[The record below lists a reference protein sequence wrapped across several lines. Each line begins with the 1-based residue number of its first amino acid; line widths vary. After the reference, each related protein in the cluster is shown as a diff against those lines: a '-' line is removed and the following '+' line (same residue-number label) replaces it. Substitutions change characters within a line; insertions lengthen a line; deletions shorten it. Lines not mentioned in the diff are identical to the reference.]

1 MMKYNIYYI
10 IYNILYFICIL
21 EYIIYIIYYIYIF
34 YMSFRTRTY
43 EEKYINHCSISFR
56 PLNHG

>member
-1 MMKYNIYYI
+1 MKYNIYYI

-21 EYIIYIIYYIYIF
+21 EYIIYIIYIYIF

-56 PLNHG
+56 PLNHS

>member
-34 YMSFRTRTY
+34 FICPSELELTKKST
-43 EEKYINHCSISFR
+43 STTVASV
-56 PLNHG
+56 LDL

>member
-1 MMKYNIYYI
+1 MKYNIYYI

-21 EYIIYIIYYIYIF
+21 EYIIYIIYIYIF
-34 YMSFRTRTY
+34 YMSFRTRIY

-56 PLNHG
+56 PLNHS